1 MSNRKT
7 ILRSRELNCPS
18 CVAKIER
25 ALREIDGVAEAKVH
39 FASGRIEVEHDPQR
53 AEASR
58 LVDAI
63 ARVGYT
69 AQVSPL

>member
-1 MSNRKT
+1 MTQRKT

-25 ALREIDGVAEAKVH
+25 ALREIDGVAGAKVH
-39 FASGRIEVEHDPQR
+39 FASGRIEVEHDSQR
-53 AEASR
+53 VESTQ